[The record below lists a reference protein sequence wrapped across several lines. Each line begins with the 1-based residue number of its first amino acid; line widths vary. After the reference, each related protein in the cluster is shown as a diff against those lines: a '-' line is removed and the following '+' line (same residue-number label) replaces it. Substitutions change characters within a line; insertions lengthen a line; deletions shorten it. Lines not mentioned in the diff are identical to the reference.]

1 MRKQYDLDK
10 HINIGEKS
18 VLIVDVH
25 FTSLSTHEKKYQTR
39 CKIAQQKDLE
49 TVICGE
55 KWTCH

>member
-25 FTSLSTHEKKYQTR
+25 FTRLSTHEKKNIKQDVKLLNKR
-39 CKIAQQKDLE
+39 I
-49 TVICGE
+49 
-55 KWTCH
+55 

>member
-25 FTSLSTHEKKYQTR
+25 FTRLSTHEKNIKQDVKLLNKR
-39 CKIAQQKDLE
+39 I
-49 TVICGE
+49 
-55 KWTCH
+55 